1 MTHDSIHRPAHYAE
15 GRIYEPIAVIED
27 WDLNYR
33 LGNTVKY
40 ISRAGRKQNALED
53 LKKARWYL
61 DREIDQLELNQE
73 PPTDYEQV
81 LTFYGQTQDEPIA
94 WPEPDGSGFD
104 ALIDPDTLWSSTQY
118 VPFDATKDY
127 VSFDTTDHDWAD
139 FWAGWDESAGPTEVW
154 LTDNEIENVLAK
166 KDLDHFEDDEIVST
180 IERRDLIL
188 GVKKDGSTCV
198 LKDGRC
204 APDKRDVW
212 SA

>member
-61 DREIDQLELNQE
+61 DREIDRLELAAE

-81 LTFYGQTQDEPIA
+81 LTFYGQTQDDPIA

-104 ALIDPDTLWSSTQY
+104 VLLETDGWGAAEY
-118 VPFDATKDY
+118 VPFDATKDC
-127 VSFDTTDHDWAD
+127 VSFDTTDHDWSD

-154 LTDNEIENVLAK
+154 LSDSEIENVLAK
-166 KDLDHFEDDEIVST
+166 KDLNHFDKDEIVSIIDKRGLT
-180 IERRDLIL
+180 L
-188 GVKKDGSTCV
+188 GVKKDGSTCL

-204 APDKRDVW
+204 T
-212 SA
+212 

>member
-81 LTFYGQTQDEPIA
+81 LTFYGQTQDDSVA
-94 WPEPDGSGFD
+94 WPESDGSGFD
-104 ALIDPDTLWSSTQY
+104 LLIDPDNCWGAAQY
-118 VPFDATKDY
+118 VPFDATQDC
-127 VSFDTTDHDWAD
+127 VSFNTTDHDWND
-139 FWAGWDESAGPTEVW
+139 FWSGWDESAGPTEVW
-154 LTDNEIENVLAK
+154 LSDAEIEQVLAK
-166 KDLDHFEDDEIVST
+166 KDLDHFNEDELVSIIDKRGLT
-180 IERRDLIL
+180 L

-204 APDKRDVW
+204 T
-212 SA
+212 

>member
-81 LTFYGQTQDEPIA
+81 LTFYGQTQDDSIA

-104 ALIDPDTLWSSTQY
+104 KLIDPDNLWGAAQP
-118 VPFDATKDY
+118 VPFDATEDC
-127 VSFDTTDHDWAD
+127 VSFDTTDHDWKD
-139 FWAGWDESAGPTEVW
+139 FWAGWDESVGPTEVW
-154 LTDNEIENVLAK
+154 LSDSEIENILAK
-166 KDLDHFEDDEIVST
+166 KDLDHFNDNEVVST
-180 IERRDLIL
+180 IDKRGFIL

-204 APDKRDVW
+204 T
-212 SA
+212 

>member
-61 DREIDQLELNQE
+61 DREIDQLELAAE

-81 LTFYGQTQDEPIA
+81 LTFYGQTQDDPIA
-94 WPEPDGSGFD
+94 WPELDGGGSDILLETDNWG
-104 ALIDPDTLWSSTQY
+104 AAEY
-118 VPFDATKDY
+118 VPFDATKDC
-127 VSFDTTDHDWAD
+127 VSFDTTDHDWSD

-154 LTDNEIENVLAK
+154 LSDSEIENVLAK
-166 KDLDHFEDDEIVST
+166 KDLNHFDEDEIVSIIDKRGLT
-180 IERRDLIL
+180 L
-188 GVKKDGSTCV
+188 GVKKDGSTCL

-204 APDKRDVW
+204 T
-212 SA
+212 

>member
-81 LTFYGQTQDEPIA
+81 LTFYGQTQDDSVA
-94 WPEPDGSGFD
+94 WPESDGSGFD
-104 ALIDPDTLWSSTQY
+104 LLIDPDNCWGAAQY
-118 VPFDATKDY
+118 VPFDATQDC
-127 VSFDTTDHDWAD
+127 VSFDTTDHDWND

-154 LTDNEIENVLAK
+154 LSDSEIENVLAK
-166 KDLDHFEDDEIVST
+166 KDLNHFEEDEIVSIIDKRGLT
-180 IERRDLIL
+180 L
-188 GVKKDGSTCV
+188 GVKKDGSTCL

-204 APDKRDVW
+204 T
-212 SA
+212 

>member
-61 DREIDQLELNQE
+61 DREIDQLELANE
-73 PPTDYEQV
+73 PPASYEDV
-81 LTFYGQTQDEPIA
+81 LTYYGQTRDESEA
-94 WPEPDGSGFD
+94 WPEFDGSGFD
-104 ALIDPDTLWSSTQY
+104 ALTEPTFEVHAASY
-118 VPFDATKDY
+118 VPFDATQDC
-127 VSFDTTDHDWAD
+127 VSFDTTDHDWND
-139 FWAGWDESAGPTEVW
+139 FWAGWDDSAGPTEVW
-154 LTDNEIENVLAK
+154 LSDSEIENVLAK
-166 KDLDHFEDDEIVST
+166 KDLNHFEEDEIVSIIDKRGLT
-180 IERRDLIL
+180 L

-204 APDKRDVW
+204 T
-212 SA
+212 

>member
-104 ALIDPDTLWSSTQY
+104 TLIDPDNLWGAAQY
-118 VPFDATKDY
+118 VPFDATKDC
-127 VSFDTTDHDWAD
+127 VSFDTTDHDWND

-154 LTDNEIENVLAK
+154 LTDNEIEDILAK
-166 KDLDHFEDDEIVST
+166 KDLDHFDDNEVVST
-180 IERRDLIL
+180 IDKRGFIL

-204 APDKRDVW
+204 T
-212 SA
+212 

>member
-61 DREIDQLELNQE
+61 DREIDRLELDQE

-81 LTFYGQTQDEPIA
+81 LTFYGQTQDDAIA
-94 WPEPDGSGFD
+94 WPDYGGSGFD
-104 ALIDPDTLWSSTQY
+104 TLIEPDNLWGAAQPVPFETGPQDTL
-118 VPFDATKDY
+118 
-127 VSFDTTDHDWAD
+127 SFPDSDDWED
-139 FWAGWDESAGPTEVW
+139 FWSDFGADWGPVELSKEEVDE
-154 LTDNEIENVLAK
+154 VLNH
-166 KDLDHFEDDEIVST
+166 KDLDKFQEDEIVST
-180 IERRDLIL
+180 FERRGFVF
-188 GVKKDGSTCV
+188 GVKKDGSSC
-198 LKDGRC
+198 LLNDRGRC
-204 APDKRDVW
+204 G
-212 SA
+212 